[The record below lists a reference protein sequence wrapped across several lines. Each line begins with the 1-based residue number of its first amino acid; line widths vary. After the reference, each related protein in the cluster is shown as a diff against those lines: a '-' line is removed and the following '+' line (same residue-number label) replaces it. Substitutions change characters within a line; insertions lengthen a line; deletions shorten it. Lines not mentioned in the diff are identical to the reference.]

1 MSKDY
6 VKKLTLKIV
15 LKQIKMEIVWFVLK
29 VIQQEMAN
37 VINNMRVVL
46 IIVNTVF

>member
-29 VIQQEMAN
+29 VIQQEMEN
-37 VINNMRVVL
+37 VINNMHVVL